1 MDELC
6 VEVLGPHGAYYKA
19 SVVDMVG
26 DEVQVRYEGDW
37 SAEARVA
44 MTGVRLPPS
53 PGPPP
58 VEYPEGAEVEVY
70 DKLMNSPYAAY
81 WKATIKMS
89 KGDFHVVEFT
99 GVSITSGENIFPS
112 EKVRPR
118 NVNPPITLKTFTKV
132 DIEVPED
139 IREYARMESVHKPFK
154 KACGASSCVYNPDK
168 HCLTLISYAPFYPLG
183 WTGQAREICHPSDGS
198 CFNSGTEAISLKSRN
213 DQCLKLAH
221 MLSDMHFRNL
231 KQKVVL
237 LYRTEEAAKQL
248 ESTKLQ
254 STAGFVEEF
263 NVREDLMGLA
273 IGAHGANIQ
282 QARKVEGVTNIEL
295 EENTCVFKIYGE
307 TEEAVKKARC
317 MLEYSEE
324 SVQVPR
330 ILVGKVI
337 GKNGRVIQEMVDK
350 SGVVRVKIEGD
361 NEPEPTTPRTEGQV
375 PFVFVGTVE
384 AIANASILLEYH
396 LAHLKEVEQLRQEK
410 LEIDQKLRNMHTTN
424 SLGNSQGYPMRR
436 NDRGYNSDM
445 EMGSRGRG
453 RGGPRGGRGRGGGRG
468 GDRYN
473 NDRSGTAPWSR
484 QGTPDWDEGDASLPP
499 RTRRYN
505 DERRR
510 VADEEETVLDAA
522 ETGSVGSLDR
532 ESVTSEGKRR
542 RRRHRKFRRRGGGS
556 EAGDGDGWATS
567 ADEGWSTSANEGWAG
582 DENWNATGES
592 WDTLS
597 ASGRASKERT
607 PGVDHVGR
615 RGRGRGHPD
624 GPPSRDGTLPR
635 RRPPRHEGTPAR
647 QSPGRRPPPQ
657 PRKPPPATVNGN

>member
-1 MDELC
+1 MTSTKLYKNSGFPS
-6 VEVLGPHGAYYKA
+6 LLFIAKA
-19 SVVDMVG
+19 SVVDVVG
-26 DEVQVRYEGDW
+26 DEVVVRYEGDW
-37 SAEARVA
+37 CAESRVA
-44 MTGVRLPPS
+44 MTGVRLAPAA
-53 PGPPP
+53 GPLP
-58 VEYPEGAEVEVY
+58 VEYPEGAEVEIY
-70 DKLMNSPYAAY
+70 DKLMGAPHSAF
-81 WKATIKMS
+81 WKATIRMS
-89 KGDFHVVEFT
+89 KGDFHVVELN
-99 GVSITSGENIFPS
+99 GVSMPSGENIFPS

-118 NVNPPITLKTFTKV
+118 NVNPPVTAKTFV
-132 DIEVPED
+132 RVEIEVPED
-139 IREYARMESVHKPFK
+139 IRDYARMESVHKPFK
-154 KACGASSCVYNPDK
+154 KACNASSCVYSPDT
-168 HCLTLISYAPFYPLG
+168 H
-183 WTGQAREICHPSDGS
+183 
-198 CFNSGTEAISLKSRN
+198 SLVLLSRN

-254 STAGFVEEF
+254 STAGYVEEF
-263 NVREDLMGLA
+263 SVREDLMGLA

-295 EENTCVFKIYGE
+295 EENSCVFKIYGE
-307 TEEAVKKARC
+307 TEDAVKKARS

-361 NEPEPTTPRTEGQV
+361 NEPEPTTPRAEGQV

-424 SLGNSQGYPMRR
+424 SVGSNQGYPPRR

-445 EMGSRGRG
+445 EMGGRGRG

-468 GDRYN
+468 SDRYN
-473 NDRSGTAPWSR
+473 NDRSGTGRWSR
-484 QGTPDWDEGDASLPP
+484 QATPEWDEGDPSLPP
-499 RTRRYN
+499 RTARRHN
-505 DERRR
+505 EERRR

-522 ETGSVGSLDR
+522 ETGSVGSIDR
-532 ESVTSEGKRR
+532 DSITSEGRRR
-542 RRRHRKFRRRGGGS
+542 RRRHRKVRRRGGGS
-556 EAGDGDGWATS
+556 GSGEGGDGEVWATS
-567 ADEGWSTSANEGWAG
+567 ADEGWPASVDESWHTANESMATE
-582 DENWNATGES
+582 ENWNAAGES
-592 WDTLS
+592 WDSQS
-597 ASGRASKERT
+597 APGRATKERT
-607 PGVDHVGR
+607 PGSETGNR
-615 RGRGRGHPD
+615 RGRGKGHFD
-624 GPPSRDGTLPR
+624 GPPSREGTLPR

-647 QSPGRRPPPQ
+647 QSPGRRPPTQ
-657 PRKPPPATVNGN
+657 PRRPNATAVNGN

>member
-1 MDELC
+1 MDELL

-19 SVVDMVG
+19 SVLDMVG
-26 DEVQVRYEGDW
+26 DEVLVRYEGDW
-37 SAEARVA
+37 CAETRVA
-44 MTGVRLPPS
+44 MTGVRIPPT

-58 VEYPEGAEVEVY
+58 VEYPEGAEVEVF
-70 DKLMNSPYAAY
+70 DKLMTAPHSAY

-118 NVNPPITLKTFTKV
+118 NVNPPITPKTFTKV
-132 DIEVPED
+132 EIEVPED

-154 KACGASSCVYNPDK
+154 KACGATSCVYNPDK
-168 HCLTLISYAPFYPLG
+168 HCLTLI
-183 WTGQAREICHPSDGS
+183 
-198 CFNSGTEAISLKSRN
+198 SRN

-254 STAGFVEEF
+254 STAGYVEEF
-263 NVREDLMGLA
+263 SVREDLMGLA

-424 SLGNSQGYPMRR
+424 SLGNSQGYPTRR

-445 EMGSRGRG
+445 EMGGRGRG

-473 NDRSGTAPWSR
+473 NDRSGTGHWSR
-484 QGTPDWDEGDASLPP
+484 QGTPEWDEGDASLPP
-499 RTRRYN
+499 RTSRRHN
-505 DERRR
+505 DDRRR

-542 RRRHRKFRRRGGGS
+542 RRRHRKYRRRGGGS
-556 EAGDGDGWATS
+556 EAGDLESWGTSAEDGWT
-567 ADEGWSTSANEGWAG
+567 TSANEGWAG
-582 DENWNATGES
+582 DDNWLAAGES
-592 WDTLS
+592 WDALS
-597 ASGRASKERT
+597 APGRASKERT
-607 PGVDHVGR
+607 PGFEQGGR
-615 RGRGRGHPD
+615 RGRGRGMPD
-624 GPPSRDGTLPR
+624 GPPSREGTLSR

-657 PRKPPPATVNGN
+657 PRKPPPSAVNGN

>member
-1 MDELC
+1 
-6 VEVLGPHGAYYKA
+6 
-19 SVVDMVG
+19 
-26 DEVQVRYEGDW
+26 
-37 SAEARVA
+37 

-70 DKLMNSPYAAY
+70 DKLMSSPYAAY

-118 NVNPPITLKTFTKV
+118 NVNPPITQKTFTKV

-154 KACGASSCVYNPDK
+154 KACGASSCVYNPEK
-168 HCLTLISYAPFYPLG
+168 HCLTLI
-183 WTGQAREICHPSDGS
+183 
-198 CFNSGTEAISLKSRN
+198 SRN

-263 NVREDLMGLA
+263 SVREDLMGLA

-307 TEEAVKKARC
+307 TEEAVKKARS

-424 SLGNSQGYPMRR
+424 SLGNNQGYPIRR

-473 NDRSGTAPWSR
+473 NDRSGT
-484 QGTPDWDEGDASLPP
+484 
-499 RTRRYN
+499 
-505 DERRR
+505 
-510 VADEEETVLDAA
+510 
-522 ETGSVGSLDR
+522 

-542 RRRHRKFRRRGGGS
+542 RRRHRKYRRRGGGS
-556 EAGDGDGWATS
+556 EAGDTENWGTS
-567 ADEGWSTSANEGWAG
+567 ADDGWGTSANEGWAG
-582 DENWNATGES
+582 DENWNATGDS

-597 ASGRASKERT
+597 ASERASKERT
-607 PGVDHVGR
+607 PGFDQGGR
-615 RGRGRGHPD
+615 RGRGRGYPD

-657 PRKPPPATVNGN
+657 PRKPPPTVNGN

>member
-1 MDELC
+1 
-6 VEVLGPHGAYYKA
+6 
-19 SVVDMVG
+19 
-26 DEVQVRYEGDW
+26 
-37 SAEARVA
+37 
-44 MTGVRLPPS
+44 
-53 PGPPP
+53 
-58 VEYPEGAEVEVY
+58 
-70 DKLMNSPYAAY
+70 
-81 WKATIKMS
+81 
-89 KGDFHVVEFT
+89 
-99 GVSITSGENIFPS
+99 
-112 EKVRPR
+112 
-118 NVNPPITLKTFTKV
+118 
-132 DIEVPED
+132 
-139 IREYARMESVHKPFK
+139 
-154 KACGASSCVYNPDK
+154 
-168 HCLTLISYAPFYPLG
+168 
-183 WTGQAREICHPSDGS
+183 
-198 CFNSGTEAISLKSRN
+198 
-213 DQCLKLAH
+213 

-263 NVREDLMGLA
+263 SVREDLMGLA

-307 TEEAVKKARC
+307 TEEAVKKARS

-424 SLGNSQGYPMRR
+424 SLGNNQGYPIRR

-473 NDRSGTAPWSR
+473 NDRSGTGQWSR
-484 QGTPDWDEGDASLPP
+484 QGTPDWDEGEPSLAP
-499 RTRRYN
+499 RTSRRHI

-532 ESVTSEGKRR
+532 DVGPESPAVAPTDKSCG
-542 RRRHRKFRRRGGGS
+542 
-556 EAGDGDGWATS
+556 
-567 ADEGWSTSANEGWAG
+567 
-582 DENWNATGES
+582 
-592 WDTLS
+592 
-597 ASGRASKERT
+597 
-607 PGVDHVGR
+607 
-615 RGRGRGHPD
+615 RGRGRGTGRGRGAGRRGGHKPD
-624 GPPSRDGTLPR
+624 GRW
-635 RRPPRHEGTPAR
+635 TPAHPK
-647 QSPGRRPPPQ
+647 QIYDQ
-657 PRKPPPATVNGN
+657 PKKTIDELLAPKALGGQPFELENDPMNDPDMVIQGISGFVERKKSSEFQ

>member
-19 SVVDMVG
+19 FVLDMVG
-26 DEVQVRYEGDW
+26 DEVLVRYEGDW

-70 DKLMNSPYAAY
+70 DKLMSSPYAAY

-118 NVNPPITLKTFTKV
+118 NVNPPITQKTFTKV

-154 KACGASSCVYNPDK
+154 KACGASSCVYNPEK
-168 HCLTLISYAPFYPLG
+168 HCLTLI
-183 WTGQAREICHPSDGS
+183 
-198 CFNSGTEAISLKSRN
+198 SRN

-263 NVREDLMGLA
+263 SVREDLMGLA

-307 TEEAVKKARC
+307 TEEAVKKARS

-424 SLGNSQGYPMRR
+424 SLGNNQGYPIRR

-473 NDRSGTAPWSR
+473 NDRSGTGQWSR
-484 QGTPDWDEGDASLPP
+484 QGTPDWDEGESSLAP
-499 RTRRYN
+499 RTSRRHI

-542 RRRHRKFRRRGGGS
+542 RRRHRKYRRRGGGS
-556 EAGDGDGWATS
+556 EAGDTENWGTS
-567 ADEGWSTSANEGWAG
+567 ADDGWGTSANEGWAG
-582 DENWNATGES
+582 DENWNATGDS

-597 ASGRASKERT
+597 ASERASKERT
-607 PGVDHVGR
+607 PGFDQGGR
-615 RGRGRGHPD
+615 RGRGRGYPD

-657 PRKPPPATVNGN
+657 PRKPPPTVNGN

>member
-1 MDELC
+1 MDELG

-19 SVVDMVG
+19 SVVDVIG
-26 DEVQVRYEGDW
+26 DEVVVRYEGDW
-37 SAEARVA
+37 CAENRVA
-44 MTGVRLPPS
+44 MTATRLSPS
-53 PGPPP
+53 TGPPP

-70 DKLMNSPYAAY
+70 DKLMGAPYPAY

-89 KGDFHVVEFT
+89 KGDFHVVEFI

-112 EKVRPR
+112 EKLRPK
-118 NVNPPITLKTFTKV
+118 NLSPPVCAKTFVKV
-132 DIEVPED
+132 EIDVPED
-139 IREYARMESVHKPFK
+139 IRDYARMESVHNPFK
-154 KACGASSCVYNPDK
+154 KACGATSCVYNAEN
-168 HCLTLISYAPFYPLG
+168 H
-183 WTGQAREICHPSDGS
+183 
-198 CFNSGTEAISLKSRN
+198 SLVLLSRN

-231 KQKVVL
+231 KQKIVL
-237 LYRTEEAAKQL
+237 MYRTEEAAKQL

-254 STAGFVEEF
+254 SIAGYVEEF
-263 NVREDLMGLA
+263 SVREDLMGLA

-295 EENTCVFKIYGE
+295 EENSCVFKIYGDSK
-307 TEEAVKKARC
+307 EAVKKARA

-410 LEIDQKLRNMHTTN
+410 LEIDQKLRNMHSSN
-424 SLGNSQGYPMRR
+424 SLGNNQGYPMRR
-436 NDRGYNSDM
+436 SDRGYNSDM
-445 EMGSRGRG
+445 EMGGRGRG
-453 RGGPRGGRGRGGGRG
+453 RGGPRGGRGRGGMRG

-484 QGTPDWDEGDASLPP
+484 HGTPEWDEGGGDTSSLPP
-499 RTRRYN
+499 RNRRHN
-505 DERRR
+505 DDRRR

-522 ETGSVGSLDR
+522 DTASVGSIDR
-532 ESVTSEGKRR
+532 DSVTSEGRR
-542 RRRHRKFRRRGGGS
+542 RRRRNRKFRRRGGGVGGNDVADS
-556 EAGDGDGWATS
+556 EGWATS
-567 ADEGWSTSANEGWAG
+567 ADEGWAG
-582 DENWNATGES
+582 EENWVAAGEN
-592 WDTLS
+592 WDS
-597 ASGRASKERT
+597 QSMPGRPPKEEH
-607 PGVDHVGR
+607 GNR
-615 RGRGRGHPD
+615 RGRGRGGHSD
-624 GPPSRDGTLPR
+624 GPPNRDGFHHR
-635 RRPPRHEGTPAR
+635 RRPPPAR

-657 PRKPPPATVNGN
+657 PRKPIVPAVNGN

>member
-1 MDELC
+1 MDELL

-19 SVVDMVG
+19 SVLDMVG
-26 DEVQVRYEGDW
+26 DEVLVRYEGDW
-37 SAEARVA
+37 CAETRVA
-44 MTGVRLPPS
+44 MTGVRIPPT

-58 VEYPEGAEVEVY
+58 VEYPEGAEVEVF
-70 DKLMNSPYAAY
+70 DKLMTAPHSAY

-118 NVNPPITLKTFTKV
+118 NVNPPITPKTFTKV
-132 DIEVPED
+132 EIEVPED

-154 KACGASSCVYNPDK
+154 KACGATSCVYNPDK
-168 HCLTLISYAPFYPLG
+168 HCLTLI
-183 WTGQAREICHPSDGS
+183 
-198 CFNSGTEAISLKSRN
+198 SRN

-254 STAGFVEEF
+254 STAGLTVSPSFVF
-263 NVREDLMGLA
+263 
-273 IGAHGANIQ
+273 Q
-282 QARKVEGVTNIEL
+282 
-295 EENTCVFKIYGE
+295 

-424 SLGNSQGYPMRR
+424 SLGNSQGYPTRR
-436 NDRGYNSDM
+436 NDRSTTPKNSLI
-445 EMGSRGRG
+445 
-453 RGGPRGGRGRGGGRG
+453 
-468 GDRYN
+468 
-473 NDRSGTAPWSR
+473 W
-484 QGTPDWDEGDASLPP
+484 Q
-499 RTRRYN
+499 
-505 DERRR
+505 
-510 VADEEETVLDAA
+510 
-522 ETGSVGSLDR
+522 
-532 ESVTSEGKRR
+532 K
-542 RRRHRKFRRRGGGS
+542 
-556 EAGDGDGWATS
+556 
-567 ADEGWSTSANEGWAG
+567 
-582 DENWNATGES
+582 
-592 WDTLS
+592 
-597 ASGRASKERT
+597 
-607 PGVDHVGR
+607 
-615 RGRGRGHPD
+615 
-624 GPPSRDGTLPR
+624 
-635 RRPPRHEGTPAR
+635 
-647 QSPGRRPPPQ
+647 
-657 PRKPPPATVNGN
+657 